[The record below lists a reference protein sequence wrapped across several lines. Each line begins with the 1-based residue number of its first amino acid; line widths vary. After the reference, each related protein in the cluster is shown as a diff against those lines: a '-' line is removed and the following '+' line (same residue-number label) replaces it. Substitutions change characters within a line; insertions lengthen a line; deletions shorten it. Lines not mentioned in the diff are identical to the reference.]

1 MKKGEINSLD
11 SLFEVLATKVDMKT
25 GEDLIL
31 KDQVNQ
37 LEKKQSE
44 LQQTAIKQ
52 QLIVQ
57 KCLEMRKNL
66 NKHVYKELMAIF
78 GMSYSPQSMTDNF

>member
-11 SLFEVLATKVDMKT
+11 SLFEVLSTKVDMKT

-37 LEKKQSE
+37 LQKKQ
-44 LQQTAIKQ
+44 
-52 QLIVQ
+52 
-57 KCLEMRKNL
+57 
-66 NKHVYKELMAIF
+66 
-78 GMSYSPQSMTDNF
+78 